1 MAFKEK
7 ICLNFESSTR
17 NFDKLEKQNCTKNK
31 HEIKLL
37 WLIIESD
44 SPIWKSMA
52 VSRPLAW
59 VNYISP

>member
-31 HEIKLL
+31 HKIKLL
-37 WLIIESD
+37 
-44 SPIWKSMA
+44 
-52 VSRPLAW
+52 
-59 VNYISP
+59 